1 MKSNAEQTMADPDPG
16 RSPIRPHPAIANTP
30 ERKWDIG
37 ALRTEMLR
45 QLGDDADAYP
55 GQLEHHF
62 PHVLARITALWG
74 SPEMDTYFESLL
86 VSDRPGRQ
94 GFPPDVAMEI
104 FRVSIIHGALR
115 LTQEPA
121 ARGWFNVSDRDVER
135 WRQRRS

>member
-1 MKSNAEQTMADPDPG
+1 MKSNTEQTIADSDSG
-16 RSPIRPHPAIANTP
+16 RSPKLPPLAIANAP
-30 ERKWDIG
+30 ERKWDMA
-37 ALRTEMLR
+37 ALKSEMLR

-55 GQLEHHF
+55 DQLEHHF

-86 VSDRPGRQ
+86 VSERPGRQ
-94 GFPPDVAMEI
+94 GFPPEVAMEI

-115 LTQEPA
+115 LSQEPA
-121 ARGWFNVSDRDVER
+121 ARGWFNLNDRDVER